1 MDALR
6 KFVLVIKKLAEMQP
20 NRLKLTTNRQI
31 SVVDLDK
38 FQKTTIGHANLV
50 ITFIKM
56 KKLNPSIKHH
66 LLIGIFITVWFFIFA
81 FFIRPFD
88 DGTISLNVWILI
100 SVGFSLISFLCYGL
114 IAIIQRSVYQK
125 ASKWNIVFEIVTLM
139 LFHLLF
145 LVFTYVY
152 YKCPILNG
160 GYSFF
165 DFLRVIIL
173 KSALISTPIIVLAR
187 IYSVKLIPMQD
198 ENIIIKGENKLDI
211 LKIRKNALVCVSN
224 SQNYVELFYTEDN
237 QIKTKLIRSTLKK
250 VHKDFDF
257 LVQIHRSHL
266 INPTHFKAWKNQDTI
281 FLTQIELP
289 VSKNYKEH
297 LLSL

>member
-1 MDALR
+1 
-6 KFVLVIKKLAEMQP
+6 
-20 NRLKLTTNRQI
+20 
-31 SVVDLDK
+31 
-38 FQKTTIGHANLV
+38 
-50 ITFIKM
+50 M
-56 KKLNPSIKHH
+56 KKINPSINHH
-66 LLIGIFITVWFFIFA
+66 LLIGIFISFWFFIFA
-81 FFIRPFD
+81 YFIKPFD
-88 DGTISLNVWILI
+88 DGTINSRQWILI

-114 IAIIQRSVYQK
+114 IAVIQKNVYQK
-125 ASKWNIVFEIVTLM
+125 VLKWNIVFEIIILL

-145 LVFTYVY
+145 LIMTYLY

-160 GYSFF
+160 GFG
-165 DFLRVIIL
+165 FLKFLQVIIL

-187 IYSVKLIPMQD
+187 IYSVKLIPIQD
-198 ENIIIKGENKLDI
+198 ENIVIRGENKLDI
-211 LKIRKNALVCVSN
+211 LKIKKNNLVCISN
-224 SQNYVELFYTEDN
+224 SQNYVEIFYTEDN

-250 VHKDFDF
+250 IQKDLDF

-289 VSKNYKEH
+289 VSKNYKEQ